1 MKKIFTVLFLI
12 IVSSALYAQSAEV
25 VTEILGTKEATFGQV
40 CYLSA
45 VQQGFIEDDATYED
59 AINALYEKGQI
70 PQIQYQD
77 TIVPMANLAFIYAQM
92 WHVKGGVF
100 YRIFRGAPRYAFK
113 QLKFDGVIAAGADPT
128 SIPSGQ
134 DVLNIYTSCT
144 MKYGKMELSVE

>member
-134 DVLNIYTSCT
+134 DVLNIYTSCA
-144 MKYGKMELSVE
+144 MKYGNMELSVE